1 MPFINVQMLTG
12 KTEEQKASLAQA
24 ITDAFV
30 EIAQSKPEAVFVIF
44 IRRLNSF
51 TAYLKGGTVVLI

>member
-1 MPFINVQMLTG
+1 MPFINVQMLAG

-44 IRRLNSF
+44 SEIQKTDLAKAGKLVS
-51 TAYLKGGTVVLI
+51 KS